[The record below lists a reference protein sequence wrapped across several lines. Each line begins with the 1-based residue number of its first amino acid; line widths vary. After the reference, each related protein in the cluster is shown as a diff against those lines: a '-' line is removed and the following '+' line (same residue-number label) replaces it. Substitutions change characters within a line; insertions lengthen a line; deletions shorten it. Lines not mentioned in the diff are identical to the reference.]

1 MERAD
6 LQLYRAKS
14 EGRNRTCLEPTPV
27 SVVSAEEKGLLF
39 ASSIFGEDLS

>member
-6 LQLYRAKS
+6 LQLYRATA

-27 SVVSAEEKGLLF
+27 SIVSAEEKGLLF
-39 ASSIFGEDLS
+39 GTSNFGEFE